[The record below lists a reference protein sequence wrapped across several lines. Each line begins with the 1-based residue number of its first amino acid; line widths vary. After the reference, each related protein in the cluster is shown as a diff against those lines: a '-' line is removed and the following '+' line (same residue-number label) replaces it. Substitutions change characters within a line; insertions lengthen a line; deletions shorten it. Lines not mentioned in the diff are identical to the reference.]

1 MKAHVVLALAACAFI
16 AAGCAAS
23 PPPPASVTVAPVVP
37 KPADPPEAAP
47 PAVGTDCDPEA
58 SLRPGPQPAPG
69 AMPPGSTMAAIAARG
84 RLIVGVDQNTEL
96 WGFLNPSTGRLE
108 GFDIDLAREIA
119 RAIFGDPDLIDP
131 RVVDARDR
139 ESALTS
145 GQVDLVVRTYTAT
158 CARKKLV
165 DFSTVYY
172 DASQKILSV
181 KGSGIDSAAA
191 LGGKQVCAV
200 SGTTSVSTLLA
211 LNPKPIV
218 VLALN
223 WTDCLVML
231 QQGQVDA
238 ISTDDTVLAG
248 LVKQD
253 PNVAVVGPSLEDE
266 PYAIGV
272 KKENEDLVRFVN
284 GALDRMRVDGTWQR
298 LYQTWL
304 SGLGPSPGP
313 PPPRYRD

>member
-1 MKAHVVLALAACAFI
+1 
-16 AAGCAAS
+16 
-23 PPPPASVTVAPVVP
+23 
-37 KPADPPEAAP
+37 
-47 PAVGTDCDPEA
+47 
-58 SLRPGPQPAPG
+58 
-69 AMPPGSTMAAIAARG
+69 MPPGSTMAAIAARR

-284 GALDRMRVDGTWQR
+284 GALDRMRVDGTWER